1 MPAKTY
7 PPRLLCQ
14 TECVRCYFTW
24 LLCVF
29 GLLSSARADNYLVL
43 PFFNL
48 SKNSNLNWIG
58 ESFTESVREALS
70 SEGLTALDRDDRVNA
85 YRRFSLRPY
94 VLLTKASVVKIGE
107 ELDAEQVLFGQF
119 DLTPVPDG
127 AVKSRGS
134 LQITAKLLDLKHFKN
149 GPEFREVGALE
160 DLAALQEHLAW
171 QVLQFL
177 KSGAAPTEA
186 EFKSRHPPV
195 RVDAIESYIR
205 GLLAVSADDKHRL
218 FTQAAR
224 LDSHY
229 SQPCFQLGRLFW
241 RKKEY
246 KSAAE
251 WFQKVAADDA
261 HYNESNFFLGLSRY
275 YTGDYAEAQTA
286 FQQVARIAPLNEVY
300 NNLGAAESRRNV
312 PEALLNF
319 QKALEGDES
328 DLAYQFNV
336 GYALWR
342 TGKFQAAA
350 QSFRTVL
357 DRDPNDAQASLLLER
372 CDKGA
377 GPRPGDPRTEALER
391 LKTNYEE
398 SAYRQLKAVL
408 QPEKP

>member
-1 MPAKTY
+1 MRRA
-7 PPRLLCQ
+7 
-14 TECVRCYFTW
+14 FFW
-24 LLCVF
+24 LICAF
-29 GLLSSARADNYLVL
+29 GLSATARADNYLVL

-58 ESFTESVREALS
+58 ESFAESVRETLS
-70 SEGLTALDRDDRVNA
+70 SEGLTALDRDDRVEA
-85 YRRFSLRPY
+85 YHRFSLRPY
-94 VLLTKASVVKIGE
+94 VLLTKASVLKIGQ
-107 ELDAEQVLFGQF
+107 ELDAEQVLFGEF
-119 DLTPVPDG
+119 DLKPVPDS

-134 LQITAKLLDLKHFKN
+134 LLITARLLDLKHYKS

-171 QVLQFL
+171 QVLHFV
-177 KSGAAPTEA
+177 KSDAASTEA
-186 EFKSRHPPV
+186 EFRKRHPAV

-205 GLLAVSADDKHRL
+205 GLLATTSDEKHRL
-218 FTQAAR
+218 YTQAVR
-224 LDSHY
+224 LDSRY
-229 SQPCFQLGRLFW
+229 SQPCFHLGRLFW
-241 RKKEY
+241 KKKEY

-251 WFQKVAADDA
+251 WFQKVAPGDA
-261 HYNESNFFLGLSRY
+261 HYNEASFFLGLSHY
-275 YTGDYAEAQTA
+275 YSGDYGEAQAA
-286 FQQVARIAPLNEVY
+286 FQLVAKIAPLNEVY
-300 NNLGAAESRRNV
+300 NNLGAAESRRSV
-312 PEALLNF
+312 PEALANF

-342 TGKFQAAA
+342 RGDFQAAA

-357 DRDPNDAQASLLLER
+357 DRDPNDAQASLLLAR
-372 CDKGA
+372 CEKQS
-377 GPRPGDPRTEALER
+377 GPRPGDPRTEGLER

>member
-1 MPAKTY
+1 
-7 PPRLLCQ
+7 
-14 TECVRCYFTW
+14 VRRTLSW
-24 LLCVF
+24 LICAF
-29 GLLSSARADNYLVL
+29 GLLAAARADNYLVL

-48 SKNSNLNWIG
+48 SKNTNLNWIG
-58 ESFTESVREALS
+58 ESFAESVRETLS
-70 SEGLTALDRDDRVNA
+70 SEGLTALDRDDRVEA
-85 YRRFSLRPY
+85 YHRFSLRPY
-94 VLLTKASVVKIGE
+94 VLLTKASVLKIGQ
-107 ELDAEQVLFGQF
+107 ELDAEQVLFGEF
-119 DLTPVPDG
+119 DLKPVPDS

-134 LQITAKLLDLKHFKN
+134 LLITARLLDLKHYKS

-171 QVLQFL
+171 QVLHFV
-177 KSGAAPTEA
+177 KSDAASTEA
-186 EFKSRHPPV
+186 EFRKRHPAV

-205 GLLAVSADDKHRL
+205 GLLATTSDEKHRL
-218 FTQAAR
+218 YTQAVR
-224 LDSHY
+224 LDSRY
-229 SQPCFQLGRLFW
+229 SQPCFHLGRLFW

-251 WFQKVAADDA
+251 WFQKVAPGDA
-261 HYNESNFFLGLSRY
+261 HYNEASFFLGLSHY
-275 YTGDYAEAQTA
+275 YAGDYGEAQAA
-286 FQQVARIAPLNEVY
+286 FQLVAKVAPLNEVY
-300 NNLGAAESRRNV
+300 NNLGAAESRRSG
-312 PEALLNF
+312 PEALANF

-342 TGKFQAAA
+342 RGDFQAAA

-357 DRDPNDAQASLLLER
+357 DRDPNDAQASLLLAR
-372 CDKGA
+372 CEKQS
-377 GPRPGDPRTEALER
+377 GPRPGDPRTEGLER